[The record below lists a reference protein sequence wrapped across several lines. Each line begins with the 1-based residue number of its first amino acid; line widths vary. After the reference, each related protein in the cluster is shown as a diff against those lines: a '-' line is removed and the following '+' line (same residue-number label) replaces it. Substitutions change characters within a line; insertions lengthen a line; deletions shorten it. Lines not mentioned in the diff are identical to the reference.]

1 MNLRYPKI
9 HRLEEEFEKK
19 RRDLNL
25 PSKVLLHH
33 HPFFEGKGLRV
44 EFQFETM
51 EEYQAILSTLS
62 RLVDKEEFEEF
73 IQSVSY

>member
-1 MNLRYPKI
+1 RYPKM

-25 PSKVLLHH
+25 PSSVLLHH
-33 HPFFEGKGLRV
+33 PPFFEGKGLKV

-51 EEYQAILSTLS
+51 EEYRAILSTLS
-62 RLVDKEEFEEF
+62 RLVDKEEFEEMLAG
-73 IQSVSY
+73 

>member
-1 MNLRYPKI
+1 
-9 HRLEEEFEKK
+9 
-19 RRDLNL
+19 
-25 PSKVLLHH
+25 VLLHH

-51 EEYQAILSTLS
+51 EEYRGILSTLS